1 MKMINQKTALK
12 QLKKIDK
19 LKGDMRL
26 AGESWP
32 TKYQTLIAI
41 ILSARA
47 LDETTIKVCKEMF
60 KKYPTAKSLSKL
72 TELQVQQL
80 IKRVNFYRNKSKSI
94 LNCAKQLT
102 EKYNGEP
109 PMDLDKLIELSGV
122 GGKTANVFMSEYGA
136 DAIGVDTHVNYI
148 SNYLGW
154 ANSEKPEKVEES
166 LKKLFPKK
174 TWSPLNPTL
183 VKFGKKYTSRKEKN
197 ELLEKIKK
205 IN

>member
-1 MKMINQKTALK
+1 MDQKKALR
-12 QLKKIDK
+12 QLKAIDK
-19 LKGDMRL
+19 LKGSMRL
-26 AGESWP
+26 AGEDWP

-47 LDETTIKVCKEMF
+47 LDETTIKVCTEMF
-60 KKYPTAKSLSKL
+60 KKYPDAKSLSKL
-72 TELQVQQL
+72 NEEQVQQL

-94 LNCAKQLT
+94 LNCAKALN
-102 EKYNGEP
+102 ENYDGEP
-109 PMDLDKLIELSGV
+109 PMDFDKLVELPGV
-122 GGKTANVFMSEYGA
+122 GGKTANVFMSEYGT

-154 ANSEKPEKVEES
+154 ANSEKPEKVEDS

-174 TWSPLNPTL
+174 LWSPLNPTL

-197 ELLEKIKK
+197 QLLDEINDIK
-205 IN
+205 

>member
-1 MKMINQKTALK
+1 MDQKKALK
-12 QLKKIDK
+12 QLKEIDK

-26 AGESWP
+26 AGEDWP

-60 KKYPTAKSLSKL
+60 QKYPAAKDLAKL
-72 TELQVQQL
+72 KEEQVQQL

-94 LNCAKQLT
+94 LNCAKVLN

-109 PMDLDKLIELSGV
+109 PMDFDKLVELPGV
-122 GGKTANVFMSEYGA
+122 GGKTANVFISEYGE

-174 TWSPLNPTL
+174 LWSPLNPTL

-197 ELLEKIKK
+197 QLLDEIKK
-205 IN
+205 K